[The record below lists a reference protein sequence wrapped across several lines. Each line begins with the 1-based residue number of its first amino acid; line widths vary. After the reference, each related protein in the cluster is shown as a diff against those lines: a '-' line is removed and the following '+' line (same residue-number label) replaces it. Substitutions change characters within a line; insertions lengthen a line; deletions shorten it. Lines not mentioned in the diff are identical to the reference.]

1 METQLNMSQN
11 GNPMKWKL
19 WEEQI
24 NDAKMEMRKGK

>member
-1 METQLNMSQN
+1 MNQN

-24 NDAKMEMRKGK
+24 NDAKMEMQKEK